1 MSDFTQFNVTF
12 DNEGFLT
19 DPAGWTPELAE
30 ALAAEEG
37 ITLTDAHWKVINFSR
52 KDAAETGES
61 PTLRRITRMAGVSTK
76 ELFKLFPKGPGKKV
90 AKIAGLSKPKGCV

>member
-1 MSDFTQFNVTF
+1 MSDLTQFNVTF

-19 DPAGWTPELAE
+19 DSAAWTPELAE

-37 ITLTDAHWKVINFSR
+37 ITLTEDHWKVINFCR
-52 KDAAETGES
+52 EDAAQTGEA

-76 ELFKLFPKGPGKKV
+76 ELFKLFPKGPAKKV